1 MVINDGRIHASL
13 HDALL
18 GNKNSRNCGMSELL
32 LEFMIKSPHCGA
44 AFLYAIKIFVAPLR
58 RTFRVTETFI
68 LSMNTTTALA
78 SHRFAENFQ
87 ETLY

>member
-58 RTFRVTETFI
+58 TETFI